1 MSQRSPFR
9 LLGPP
14 GLVAGLS
21 AASVVVASASFFVI
35 TPPIDLSLP
44 SPFAD
49 CTVGGPGTNYPN
61 SEVEPW
67 VAVNPTN
74 PNTIVA
80 VFQQDRWS
88 NGGAHGLVAK
98 TSHNGGASWSTSW
111 AHFSTCSGGTAAN
124 GGDYDRASDPWVTIA
139 PNGDVFQISL
149 SASADLV
156 TSAVLVSKSTDGGD
170 TWGEPTTLIKDSSP
184 FNFNDKESIT
194 ADPTKPGYV
203 YAVWDRSRLPSEN
216 ADINAL
222 HSYAF
227 RGDVMFARTTNGGA
241 SWEPARDVLPRN
253 ANLSTIGN
261 QIIVLPDG
269 TLLDVFNLL
278 KGSGNQPH
286 GLQTFQAVMR
296 STDKGMSWS
305 SPIIISSEEAVAV
318 IDPDNG
324 RALRTGTGLPDI
336 AVDQSNGS
344 LYVVW
349 EDSRF
354 SGHMYNDI
362 ALSRST
368 DGGLTWSAPIR
379 ANTTPVA
386 VPAFTPSVEVAADG
400 TVAVAYYDFRN
411 NDPTAGLPTG
421 YWMVHSHDYG
431 LTFDAESLITLF
443 DEEKAPF
450 ARGYFLG
457 DYVGLTTAGNLFLT
471 VFITTET
478 DANPTD
484 AFVVYAEP

>member
-1 MSQRSPFR
+1 MSQRSLFR

-170 TWGEPTTLIKDSSP
+170 TWAEPTTLIKDSSP

-318 IDPDNG
+318 ITVERCGPG
-324 RALRTGTGLPDI
+324 PGCPTL
-336 AVDQSNGS
+336 
-344 LYVVW
+344 
-349 EDSRF
+349 
-354 SGHMYNDI
+354 
-362 ALSRST
+362 RST
-368 DGGLTWSAPIR
+368 RATGPSMWCGRTAASPATCTTTLPSRARPTAVSPGPPPSAP
-379 ANTTPVA
+379 TP
-386 VPAFTPSVEVAADG
+386 PQSRCPPS
-400 TVAVAYYDFRN
+400 RRQSKSP
-411 NDPTAGLPTG
+411 PTAQWPSPTTTSG
-421 YWMVHSHDYG
+421 TTTLRRACRRATGWS
-431 LTFDAESLITLF
+431 TPTIT
-443 DEEKAPF
+443 
-450 ARGYFLG
+450 G
-457 DYVGLTTAGNLFLT
+457 
-471 VFITTET
+471 
-478 DANPTD
+478 
-484 AFVVYAEP
+484 